1 MSAAAPEIAPLG
13 GASRLR
19 RVGRLL
25 LKALAFGAGIGLV
38 LVIAGLCVYWY
49 SNRPTPVKDWPVLRL
64 SNLGVNASL
73 RTRWSDGS
81 LGYQFSVSPDQG
93 LEKAFSQVAH
103 NGSNRFI
110 VHLSDKDGFELCDFE
125 PKLTV
130 TVGDT
135 GEPTVLHSNGSS
147 FGCGRSK
154 VQDAS
159 KWQLTFVFPRLA
171 DIKASEHGPW
181 EKYQQKNQRSTPDE
195 VIPNPLPVE
204 SLQGRL
210 QKPQEVTGEDTLTG
224 IDLDGHVETKSG
236 HSFVITRE
244 AEKIPANVSWHT
256 RASLRY
262 SCKRRNDCVIENTD
276 TGETVHARL
285 IR

>member
-1 MSAAAPEIAPLG
+1 MRKI
-13 GASRLR
+13 
-19 RVGRLL
+19 GRLL
-25 LKALAFGAGIGLV
+25 LKALAFGAGVGLILV
-38 LVIAGLCVYWY
+38 LAGLCVYWY
-49 SNRPTPVKDWPVLRL
+49 SNRPTPVKEWPVLR
-64 SNLGVNASL
+64 SNLGVHAYL
-73 RTRWSDGS
+73 KTRWSDGS
-81 LGYQFSVSPDQG
+81 VRYQFSVSPDQG

-103 NGSNRFI
+103 NESNRFI

-135 GEPTVLHSNGSS
+135 GEPAALHSNGSS
-147 FGCGRSK
+147 FECGRSK

-181 EKYQQKNQRSTPDE
+181 EKYQQKNQRGTPE
-195 VIPNPLPVE
+195 VVPDPLPAE
-204 SLQGRL
+204 SPAGRL
-210 QKPQEVTGEDTLTG
+210 QKSQEVSGEDTLTG

-256 RASLRY
+256 PASLRY

-276 TGETVHARL
+276 TGETVHAKL